1 MREVTPNHA
10 MGETCWRR
18 QHGPWWWR
26 YLALV
31 VYLAGL
37 GLLPGGVEAAD
48 RIRPIRIGVLT
59 QSWGPTPHVVGFRD
73 GLLELGYREDKDFVL
88 GIRFTQGDIPALAVA
103 ARELVQYGVDMIF
116 AAGDNEAKAA
126 KQATSRI
133 PIVFVSSSS
142 PVELGLIESFA
153 RPGGNL
159 TGVTD
164 LNIELAPKRLQ
175 VFHELVPTLKRVLL
189 LYDAHEPGSVAVA
202 NAYRAAAG
210 QLAIVLIEHAVQTQD
225 EARDILARLRQGEV
239 GGILVPISLS
249 MNIPGLLFEIA
260 AKQAIPIITEGEFYT
275 ERGGLAS
282 YGPNFYQT
290 GRQTARL
297 VDKILKG
304 ESPSNIP
311 VEVNPQITFTIN
323 LNVAKT
329 LGLTIPPQMLFQAD
343 RIIR

>member
-1 MREVTPNHA
+1 MALSSKKNPDVQRWQLCVVA
-10 MGETCWRR
+10 LLLVSSAWLI
-18 QHGPWWWR
+18 HGVSRAERNKP
-26 YLALV
+26 V
-31 VYLAGL
+31 
-37 GLLPGGVEAAD
+37 
-48 RIRPIRIGVLT
+48 RIGVLT
-59 QSWGPTPHVVGFRD
+59 QSWGPPPHVVGLRD

-88 GIRFTQGDIPALAVA
+88 GVRFTQGDVPALAVA

-116 AAGDNEAKAA
+116 AVGDNEAKAA

-133 PIVFVSSSS
+133 PVVFAGSSS

-159 TGVTD
+159 TGVSD
-164 LNIELAPKRLQ
+164 LNLDLAPKRLQ
-175 VFHELVPTLKRVLL
+175 VFRELIPTLKRVLL
-189 LYDAHEPGSVAVA
+189 LYDTHDPGSVAVA

-239 GGILVPISLS
+239 DGMLVPLSLS
-249 MNIPGLLFEIA
+249 MNIPGLLLEIA
-260 AKQAIPIITEGEFYT
+260 AKQAIPIMSDGEFYT

-282 YGPNFYQT
+282 YGPNYYQT

-304 ESPSNIP
+304 ESPNDIP
-311 VEVNPQITFTIN
+311 VEVNPQIAFTIN

-329 LGLTIPPQMLFQAD
+329 LGLTIPPQVLFQAD